1 MPLEQD
7 LDDLLKRSIREKDQ
21 RTADVVRMLKTEL
34 TRKRTEKGFS
44 GEVTDAVVTD
54 VIRAYRK
61 QMQKSLA
68 EFEKAGDRAAAQR
81 EQLRFEIAFC
91 ERFLPAGLD
100 ESALRALVQERMQ
113 ALGVSDKKQIG
124 KLMSDVMATHK
135 GQVEA
140 ADVRRVAD
148 SLLAP

>member
-1 MPLEQD
+1 VPLEQD